1 MNENYIVTNDY
12 LAQKGLDLNEYA
24 LDGVFINAIIHV
36 ALDRELINR
45 MCQIGDQFHSEQDI
59 ENYLGHDDGVRTSVQ
74 KVSAFLLAQYIII
87 YNLIF
92 QGETSPVDQYV
103 DGILVYQL
111 GCKINGFQKGLFYK
125 NN

>member
-1 MNENYIVTNDY
+1 MKRDYIVSNEY
-12 LAQKGLDLNEYA
+12 LSERGLDLNDYA
-24 LDGVFINAIIHV
+24 LEGTLVNAIINLG
-36 ALDRELINR
+36 LDIAISRCCLLN
-45 MCQIGDQFHSEQDI
+45 DQFKGEKSI
-59 ENYLGHDDGVRTSVQ
+59 EEDLDLHPE
-74 KVSAFLLAQYIII
+74 KVSTFYKLQYRVI

-92 QGETSPVDQYV
+92 QNETSPVDQFV